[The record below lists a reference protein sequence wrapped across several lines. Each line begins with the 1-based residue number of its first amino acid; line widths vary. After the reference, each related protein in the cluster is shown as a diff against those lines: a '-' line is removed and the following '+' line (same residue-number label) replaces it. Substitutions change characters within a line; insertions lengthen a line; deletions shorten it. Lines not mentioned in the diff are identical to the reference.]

1 MAPAGQA
8 LSRGGYLARSSA
20 PLWLQAAFFSTSASA
35 AESDWKDYGLADI

>member
-8 LSRGGYLARSSA
+8 LSSGGYLARSSA
-20 PLWLQAAFFSTSASA
+20 PLWLRGAFFSTPASA